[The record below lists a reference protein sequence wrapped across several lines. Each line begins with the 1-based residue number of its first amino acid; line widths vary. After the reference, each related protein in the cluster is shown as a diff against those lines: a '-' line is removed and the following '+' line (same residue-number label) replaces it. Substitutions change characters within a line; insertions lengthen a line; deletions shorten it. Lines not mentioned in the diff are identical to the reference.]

1 MTIFFFNE
9 KNKVIVIYIRSQME
23 ALYLKLKQMFI
34 PKIKLSEENVYIK
47 RKHQEITQQTFY
59 QQIENTYKLWNQKN

>member
-1 MTIFFFNE
+1 
-9 KNKVIVIYIRSQME
+9 ME
-23 ALYLKLKQMFI
+23 ALYLKLQQMFI